1 MADYEFM
8 TVDVFTD
15 RRFGGNPLAVLPDAR
30 GLTDA
35 QMQAVAREFNL
46 SETTFVLPPD
56 DPASTARVR
65 IFTPGG
71 ELPFAGH
78 PNVGTAFVLARRG
91 LGGAEMVFEELAGL
105 VRVKIDRAADGS
117 PQGAMVAAP
126 RTLTVGAEVTVEATA
141 AMAELAEGDVRTE
154 AHYPVVAGVGTPF
167 LIAELIDMTALA
179 AARPVAAAFE
189 TAAEAIPDL
198 GTGLA
203 LLVYVRDA
211 DDPTKLS
218 ARCFSPLM
226 GIPEDPATGSAVGAL
241 AALLAS
247 LAPGADVEL
256 TFDVTQGVEMGRP
269 SRIFAVGSKSAE
281 GGVRATVAGRCVPV
295 SGGRIEV

>member
-1 MADYEFM
+1 MADYEFV

-35 QMQAVAREFNL
+35 QMQDVAREFNL

-56 DPASTARVR
+56 NPACTARVR

-78 PNVGTAFVLARRG
+78 PNVGTAFVLSRRG
-91 LGGAEMVFEELAGL
+91 LGGGEMVFEELAGL
-105 VRVKIDRAADGS
+105 VRVKIDRAADGAA
-117 PQGAMVAAP
+117 QGAMVAAP
-126 RTLTVGAEVTVEATA
+126 RTLTVGAELTVEAAA
-141 AMAELAEGDVRTE
+141 AMADLAQADIRTE
-154 AHYPVVAGVGTPF
+154 AHYPVAAGVGTPF
-167 LIAELIDMTALA
+167 VLAELVDMTALA

-189 TAAEAIPDL
+189 VAAEAVPDL

-203 LLVYVRDA
+203 LLLYVRDA
-211 DDPTKLS
+211 DDPSLLS

-226 GIPEDPATGSAVGAL
+226 GIPEDPATGSAVAAL
-241 AALLAS
+241 AAMLAS

-256 TFDVTQGVEMGRP
+256 AFDVTQGVEMGRP

-295 SGGRIEV
+295 SSGRIEV